1 VDKYRISAEAKLN
14 VHSELEEG
22 GRPEAP
28 NFLATPRNT
37 VVIEGSQVTLECAAN
52 GHPRP
57 DITWLKD
64 GTTIDLEW
72 VTFCFSVSFVG
83 PSDSH
88 GRSVMNIVLTSLVS
102 FFCGLPSHLDS
113 RFHRVGSGSLQIDA
127 VTEADVG
134 DYQCRAENTED
145 SVDVTAQLEVQVP
158 PRYVTRP
165 RSTTSHEK
173 DDAELECQLYGRPE
187 PTVQWTKN
195 GELIIESE
203 YFQVKKLLI
212 RIFPGLSLITLPV
225 SKQIINGN
233 NLKILGLVAS
243 DFGIYQCIGSNPAG
257 NVQAAASLTILP
269 SGNVSVRGFSFFCPF
284 RPASKVHQPEMHDGI
299 ISRRPTVFVLHDPR
313 F

>member
-1 VDKYRISAEAKLN
+1 
-14 VHSELEEG
+14 
-22 GRPEAP
+22 
-28 NFLATPRNT
+28 
-37 VVIEGSQVTLECAAN
+37 
-52 GHPRP
+52 
-57 DITWLKD
+57 
-64 GTTIDLEW
+64 
-72 VTFCFSVSFVG
+72 
-83 PSDSH
+83 
-88 GRSVMNIVLTSLVS
+88 M
-102 FFCGLPSHLDS
+102 DS

-165 RSTTSHEK
+165 RSTISHEK

-203 YFQVKKLLI
+203 YFQVISLLRCDKPKSNFFKI
-212 RIFPGLSLITLPV
+212 SIP
-225 SKQIINGN
+225 QIINGN

-269 SGNVSVRGFSFFCPF
+269 SGIVYSLHVRL
-284 RPASKVHQPEMHDGI
+284 
-299 ISRRPTVFVLHDPR
+299 VFVKKTAR

>member
-1 VDKYRISAEAKLN
+1 MSNVDKYRISAEAKLN

-37 VVIEGSQVTLECAAN
+37 VVTEGSQVTLECAAN

-57 DITWLKD
+57 EITWLKD

-72 VTFCFSVSFVG
+72 VTCFFFFWFISAVPVSHERPFYNFFLPFFAVG
-83 PSDSH
+83 
-88 GRSVMNIVLTSLVS
+88 
-102 FFCGLPSHLDS
+102 SHLDS

-165 RSTTSHEK
+165 RSTISHEK

-203 YFQVKKLLI
+203 YFQVISLL
-212 RIFPGLSLITLPV
+212 RCDKPKSNVFLNFNST
-225 SKQIINGN
+225 
-233 NLKILGLVAS
+233 
-243 DFGIYQCIGSNPAG
+243 DYQ
-257 NVQAAASLTILP
+257 
-269 SGNVSVRGFSFFCPF
+269 R
-284 RPASKVHQPEMHDGI
+284 K
-299 ISRRPTVFVLHDPR
+299 
-313 F
+313 